1 MPLIL
6 GQEKSGPSSLNWT
19 VVMDG
24 VSGLFALYRHIIVP
38 VGNLPMG
45 ISGSFPRKT
54 SVTVTPPSIL
64 L

>member
-6 GQEKSGPSSLNWT
+6 GQENSGLSSLNWT

-24 VSGLFALYRHIIVP
+24 VSGLFALYRYIIVP

-45 ISGSFPRKT
+45 ISGSFLSQGKPA
-54 SVTVTPPSIL
+54 
-64 L
+64 